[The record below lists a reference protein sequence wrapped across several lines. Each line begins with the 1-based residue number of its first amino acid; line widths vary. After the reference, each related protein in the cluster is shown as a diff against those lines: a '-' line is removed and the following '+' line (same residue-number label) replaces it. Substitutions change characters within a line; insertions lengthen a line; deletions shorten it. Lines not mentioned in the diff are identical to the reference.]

1 MESLAVMVFGIFV
14 VGLMIE
20 ISKYVFKALFY
31 FFQLLIVITIIAS
44 VVSSIT
50 SYKGDVNI
58 GIPSVCNRVDGC
70 PLIDGVCIGCD

>member
-1 MESLAVMVFGIFV
+1 MESLAVMVLGF
-14 VGLMIE
+14 LWWALLIE

-31 FFQLLIVITIIAS
+31 FQLLIVITIIVS

-50 SYKGDVNI
+50 SYKGDVSI
-58 GIPSVCNRVDGC
+58 GIPGVCNRVDGC

>member
-50 SYKGDVNI
+50 SYKGDVGI
-58 GIPSVCNRVDGC
+58 GIPGVCNRVDGC

>member
-50 SYKGDVNI
+50 SFKGDASI
-58 GIPSVCNRVDGC
+58 GIPGVCSRVDGC

>member
-31 FFQLLIVITIIAS
+31 FFQLLIVITIIVS

-50 SYKGDVNI
+50 SYKGDVST
-58 GIPSVCNRVDGC
+58 GIPGVCNRVDGC

>member
-31 FFQLLIVITIIAS
+31 FFQLLEFI
-44 VVSSIT
+44 
-50 SYKGDVNI
+50 
-58 GIPSVCNRVDGC
+58 
-70 PLIDGVCIGCD
+70 